1 MTKVFTIGHSNRQ
14 WNEFIRLLE
23 DNGVVTIMDVRRYP
37 GSKSFPQ
44 FNKENMA
51 KELLSKDIRYAH
63 IEKLGGRRKETAG
76 ASRTHDNS
84 GWQNKSFR
92 SFADYMVTVSFKEG
106 IQELLL
112 HMEKCNGYL
121 AIMCSEAVP
130 WRCHRRLIS
139 DYLVMVKNISVYNI
153 IGNRGHPSPH
163 KITSFALH
171 LDGDDGS
178 GGGGGEAIAYPK
190 Q

>member
-1 MTKVFTIGHSNRQ
+1 MTQIFTIGHSNRQ
-14 WNEFIRLLE
+14 WSEFIRLLE
-23 DNGVVTIMDVRRYP
+23 DNHVITIVDVRRHP

-51 KELLSKDIRYAH
+51 KDLLAKNIGYAH
-63 IEKLGGRRKETAG
+63 IEKLGGRRKETAK
-76 ASRTHDNS
+76 AIATYDNS

-92 SFADYMVTVSFKEG
+92 YYADYMVTTPFKDG

-112 HMEKCNGYL
+112 LIAKLDGYL

-130 WRCHRRLIS
+130 WRCHRRLIA
-139 DYLVMVKNISVYNI
+139 DYLVMVKGILIYNI
-153 IGNRGHPSPH
+153 IGNSGRPSPH

-171 LDGDDGS
+171 LDDDDI
-178 GGGGGEAIAYPK
+178 IAYPRS
-190 Q
+190 